1 VNLGRITLS
10 FTRWPSPCYST
21 AKDLPSNPTTTW
33 DAYGKDGATA
43 YGTFSPMQGIMQ
55 PVSPGTSRYLG

>member
-1 VNLGRITLS
+1 MAPRLATQLTG
-10 FTRWPSPCYST
+10 
-21 AKDLPSNPTTTW
+21 ALPSNPTTTW

-55 PVSPGTSRYLG
+55 PVSPGTGRYSG

>member
-1 VNLGRITLS
+1 MALALLLHRKGPALKPHHYLGRL
-10 FTRWPSPCYST
+10 
-21 AKDLPSNPTTTW
+21 
-33 DAYGKDGATA
+33 GEDGATA